1 MQKGFRFNFNFTITN
16 VFIVLSF
23 IWFVIYFLKALPYT
37 FFYFRDDILLNFFK
51 FFFFTFVHWS
61 VLHFLSNSIFLY
73 YFWNILELLLWK
85 TKYIIFFIF
94 CVIFS
99 WVCILAVSE
108 SYNVIWISGFCMA
121 ILAYFTLDMKY
132 KNNPEYKSWLVFI
145 GLNIVIWLMPW
156 ISLYWHLFWA
166 ISWIIFYYLDRE
178 ILRKKMV
185 WVAE

>member
-23 IWFVIYFLKALPYT
+23 IGFVIYFLKALPYT

-51 FFFFTFVHWS
+51 FFFFTFVHGS
-61 VLHFLSNSIFLY
+61 ILHFLSNAMFLY
-73 YFWNILELLLWK
+73 YFGNILELLLGK

-99 WVCILAVSE
+99 GVCILAVSE
-108 SYNVIWISGFCMA
+108 TYNVIGISGFCMA

-132 KNNPEYKSWLVFI
+132 KNNPQYKSGIVFI
-145 GLNIVIWLMPW
+145 GLNIAIGFMPG
-156 ISLYWHLFWA
+156 ISLYGHLFGA
-166 ISWIIFYYLDRE
+166 ISGIIFYYLDRE

-185 WVAE
+185 GVAE